1 MQSLLHVR
9 DLSKRFGAYTALDG
23 VSFDV
28 REHEIL
34 GLIGPNGSG
43 KTTLI
48 ECLLGLLPSDRGDV
62 LHAGRAVA
70 VGQRQQTMF
79 YVPDGITPYSDLYV
93 ATTLRFMASIYGVG
107 DDRLAEVVDQL
118 ELGPVQRKRVAELS
132 KGYRRRFLLAL
143 GLLAPHPVLVLD
155 EPFDGLDL
163 RQAQAAMALLRD
175 LRAHHRT
182 LLLSIHQLTDA
193 ERICD
198 RFLLLSA
205 GQILGVGTL
214 DELRQQGGLARGGLE
229 DVFLALT

>member
-9 DLSKRFGAYTALDG
+9 DLSKRFGTHAALDG
-23 VSFDV
+23 VTFDV

-62 LHAGRAVA
+62 LHAGRV
-70 VGQRQQTMF
+70 VSTGQRQQTLF
-79 YVPDGITPYSDLYV
+79 YVPDGITPYTDLYV
-93 ATTLRFMASIYGVG
+93 ATTLRFMAGVHGVG
-107 DDRLAEVVDQL
+107 DDRLADVVDQL
-118 ELGPVQRKRVAELS
+118 ELGPVQRQRVGELS

-175 LRAHHRT
+175 LRARHRT
-182 LLLSIHQLTDA
+182 LVLSIHQLTDA

-198 RFLLLSA
+198 RFLLLGA
-205 GQILGVGTL
+205 GHLLGAGTL
-214 DELRQQGGLARGGLE
+214 DELRRQVGLARGGLE